1 MGQSYFYA
9 TPRWKKKRAKI
20 LRRDKY
26 MCRESLRYGKR
37 IDADT
42 VHHIYPL
49 SEYPEYGYCDWNL
62 VSLSNKVHNAMHDR
76 NTNKLT
82 DLGEKYKNKTIPP
95 TFDE

>member
-1 MGQSYFYA
+1 VGQSYFYA

-26 MCRESLRYGKR
+26 MCQESLRYGKR
-37 IDADT
+37 TDADT

-62 VSLSNKVHNAMHDR
+62 ISLSSKAHNAMHDR

-82 DLGEKYKNKTIPP
+82 FLGEIYKNKTIPP
-95 TFDE
+95 TFNS